1 MFEYIFLILLF
12 FVLWWFLV
20 KSFDWIDG
28 RCKTEINMIVLAP
41 YLDKP
46 NYGIFYNPLIQDKRD
61 FNIGHKVFFY
71 GEKYYV
77 VGIEYNNI
85 YKSWVALHLSKTMND
100 VMYKD
105 DGLVVDS
112 REVKRVMRID

>member
-1 MFEYIFLILLF
+1 MEAMIDIVFRVFLF
-12 FVLWWFLV
+12 FFLWWLV
-20 KSFDWIDG
+20 LKV
-28 RCKTEINMIVLAP
+28 MIVIEKSNTK
-41 YLDKP
+41 YYERRKP

-77 VGIEYNNI
+77 VGIEYNNV

-112 REVKRVMRID
+112 REVKMVIRNY

>member
-1 MFEYIFLILLF
+1 MLNYIIILL
-12 FVLWWFLV
+12 VAM
-20 KSFDWIDG
+20 
-28 RCKTEINMIVLAP
+28 MIYISYRFYNRESYIPIILP
-41 YLDKP
+41 YQDKP
-46 NYGIFYNPLIQDKRD
+46 NYGSFYNPLIQDKRQFD
-61 FNIGHKVFFY
+61 LGHKVFFY

-77 VGIEYNNI
+77 VGIEYNNV

-112 REVKRVMRID
+112 REVKMVIRND

>member
-1 MFEYIFLILLF
+1 MLDYIIILIVVVMIYISYRFCNSDERVFLLPPCF
-12 FVLWWFLV
+12 
-20 KSFDWIDG
+20 
-28 RCKTEINMIVLAP
+28 
-41 YLDKP
+41 DKP

-77 VGIEYNNI
+77 VGIEYNNV

-112 REVKRVMRID
+112 REVKMVIRID

>member
-1 MFEYIFLILLF
+1 MLSYVIILL
-12 FVLWWFLV
+12 VIL
-20 KSFDWIDG
+20 
-28 RCKTEINMIVLAP
+28 MIYISYRFYNSDESVFILP
-41 YLDKP
+41 DYFDKP
-46 NYGIFYNPLIQDKRD
+46 NYGIFYNPLIEDKRD

-77 VGIEYNNI
+77 VGIEYNNV

-112 REVKRVMRID
+112 REVKGVIKCQLIS